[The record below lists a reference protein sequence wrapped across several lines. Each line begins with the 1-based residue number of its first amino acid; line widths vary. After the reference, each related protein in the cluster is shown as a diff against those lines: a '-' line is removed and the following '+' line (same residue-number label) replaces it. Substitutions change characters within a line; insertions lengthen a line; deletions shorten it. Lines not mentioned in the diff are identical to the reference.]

1 MAGRA
6 LGGNGVGD
14 AGSDSLIRVSVVI
27 PAFNAARTLDR
38 AARSALAQTMRSV
51 EVIIV
56 DDGSDDDTFAC
67 ALRLANEDD
76 RVVPIRLTENVG
88 PGRARNSAIDV
99 ARGEW
104 IAVLDAD
111 DTYSVERLERLTS
124 SAAEHGADVF
134 ADNLEV
140 WWDDHPVGSEI
151 GYDDLILSTLSP
163 LTLTDFLEFS
173 SPTRPDRSI
182 GYVKPIFRK
191 AFLDLHQ
198 LRYAEDIR
206 CGEDWLFYAGALLRG
221 ARFCF
226 TPDSY
231 YRYTISS
238 VSITQSRVRVV
249 ENVESLMT
257 ATARLEE
264 DILAAG
270 NDGTEAALTL
280 LTKRRRSLSGIRR
293 RQRMKRLILDRP
305 ALRSMVTTLK
315 RSA

>member
-1 MAGRA
+1 
-6 LGGNGVGD
+6 
-14 AGSDSLIRVSVVI
+14 
-27 PAFNAARTLDR
+27 
-38 AARSALAQTMRSV
+38 MRNV

-76 RVVPIRLTENVG
+76 RVVPIRLNENVG
-88 PGRARNSAIDV
+88 PGKARNSAVDV

-124 SAAEHGADVF
+124 SAAEHGADFF

-140 WWDDHPVGSEI
+140 WWGDHHPLGSEI
-151 GYDDLILSTLSP
+151 GYDSLTLSMLSP
-163 LTLTDFLEFS
+163 LTLTGFLEFS
-173 SPTRPDRSI
+173 SPTRLDRSI

-206 CGEDWLFYAGALLRG
+206 CGEDWLFYARALLRG
-221 ARFCF
+221 ARFCL

-238 VSITQSRVRVV
+238 ASITQSRARAV

-270 NDGTEAALTL
+270 NDGAEAALAL
-280 LTKRRRSLSGIRR
+280 LTKRKRSLSDIRR
-293 RQRMKRLILDRP
+293 KQQMKRLIFDRP
-305 ALRSMVTTLK
+305 ALRSMITTL
-315 RSA
+315 RRRA